1 MDSTTRKQLLELSR
15 AFYEAHAE
23 AFDASRGHQPWPGWT
38 RLLKALPELAPGKPM
53 AQPAPAHPPAS
64 PPPPPLRVLDIG
76 CGNARFARFLHDSG
90 YAVEYT
96 GLDANAALL
105 DAARTRLPDHLRE
118 SVDLAEHDFLASDR
132 PGAALPEGPYDL
144 VVLMG
149 VLHHVPGADWRR
161 ALLEA
166 SAARLAPSGTLA
178 LAAWQF
184 GGRPRF
190 ERRTVAWDSLGPI
203 LGSPVDLERLEPGDT
218 LLRFGNVPFAPPR
231 YCHQVAEDEFLGWP
245 EVLGLTAA
253 DEYHADGSAGDLNR
267 YWLLRRP

>member
-38 RLLKALPELAPGKPM
+38 RLLKALPAPVSTPTSTST
-53 AQPAPAHPPAS
+53 PAPA
-64 PPPPPLRVLDIG
+64 LRVLDIG

-90 YAVEYT
+90 YSIQYE

-105 DAARTRLPDHLRE
+105 DAARTRLSDELRE
-118 SVDLAEHDFLASDR
+118 SVELAEHDFLAGDR
-132 PGAALPEGPYDL
+132 PGAALPDGPFDL

-149 VLHHVPGADWRR
+149 VMHHVPGADWRR

-166 SAARLAPSGTLA
+166 SAARLAPGGTLA

-190 ERRTVAWDSLGPI
+190 ERRMVAWDSLEPI
-203 LGSPVDLERLEPGDT
+203 LGSPIDLERLEPGDT
-218 LLRFGNVPFAPPR
+218 LLRFGDVPFAPPR

-245 EVLGLTAA
+245 EMLGLEAA
-253 DEYHADGSAGDLNR
+253 DEYRADGSAGDLNR
-267 YWLLRRP
+267 YWVLRRP

>member
-38 RLLKALPELAPGKPM
+38 RLLGALPALVGAEDA
-53 AQPAPAHPPAS
+53 AS
-64 PPPPPLRVLDIG
+64 PALRVLDIG

-90 YAVEYT
+90 YSIQYE

-105 DAARTRLPDHLRE
+105 DAARARLPAPLRE
-118 SVDLAEHDFLASDR
+118 SVKLAEHDFLTGDR
-132 PGAALPEGPYDL
+132 PGAALPDGPFDL

-166 SAARLAPSGTLA
+166 SAERLAPGGILA

-190 ERRTVAWDSLGPI
+190 ARRTVAWDSLGPI
-203 LGSPVDLERLEPGDT
+203 LGSPIDLKRLEPGDT
-218 LLRFGNVPFAPPR
+218 LLRFGDVPFAPPR
-231 YCHQVAEDEFLGWP
+231 YCHQVSEDEFLSWP
-245 EVLGLTAA
+245 DILGLEAA
-253 DEYHADGSAGDLNR
+253 DEYRADGAAGDLNR
-267 YWLLRRP
+267 YWVLRRR